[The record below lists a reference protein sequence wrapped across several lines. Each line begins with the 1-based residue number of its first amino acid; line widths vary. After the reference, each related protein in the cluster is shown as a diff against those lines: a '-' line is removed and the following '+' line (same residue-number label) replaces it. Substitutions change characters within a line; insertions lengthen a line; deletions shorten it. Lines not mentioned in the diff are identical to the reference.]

1 MTMGKAILFS
11 EMTPDASFE
20 SDFHHWYDTE
30 HIPIRMKC
38 DGFVSGQ
45 RYRSDAGPGFLAVYD
60 MTDLSALK
68 TPDYT
73 KIKTQPSEQTRWMLD
88 NVRGFTRYLG
98 NEIHRNTKDAGAIDA
113 PILYAVW
120 FNVPQDRASEFND
133 WYESEHIPLL
143 MKAQDWRMVRRFR
156 IVDGEPGTWS
166 HLALHY
172 LASIAALQSPERE
185 VARKTAWRDKL
196 AAESWFK
203 GNYSIF
209 ERHGDRHIGISAV
222 I

>member
-1 MTMGKAILFS
+1 MTTGKAILFS
-11 EMTPDASFE
+11 EMTPDATFE
-20 SDFHHWYDTE
+20 RDFHAWYDTE

-38 DGFVSGQ
+38 EGFVSGQ
-45 RYRSDAGPGFLAVYD
+45 RYKSDAGPGFLAVYE

-73 KIKTQPSEQTRWMLD
+73 KVKTQPSEQTRWMLD
-88 NVRGFTRYLG
+88 NVRGFTRYPG
-98 NEIHRNTKDAGAIDA
+98 NEIHRNAKDASAINA

-120 FNVPQDRASEFND
+120 FNVPQDRAGEFND

-143 MKAQDWRMVRRFR
+143 MKAPDWRMVRRFV
-156 IVDGEPGTWS
+156 ITDGEPETWT

-172 LASIAALQSPERE
+172 LTSRDALQSSERE

-203 GNYSIF
+203 GSYTGF
-209 ERHGDRHIGISAV
+209 ERHGDRHIGNAAI
-222 I
+222 